1 MERLPIRGRRGNG
14 KDVFD
19 LRMTCTFKSTRYNM
33 LVYKP
38 SNISCKI
45 WNKVQLLKR
54 GIENQ

>member
-19 LRMTCTFKSTRYNM
+19 LRMTCTFKSTRYDM
-33 LVYKP
+33 FV
-38 SNISCKI
+38 SNQSNTSCKI
-45 WNKVQLLKR
+45 WNKVWLLKR